1 MSNAIVL
8 IDVES
13 GKASQ
18 AAQKVAEI
26 PGVREVY
33 SVAGEVDL
41 VAVVHANQGE
51 SIAKIIPDGIAA
63 IPGVLR
69 TQTLIAFKTYS
80 KHQMDAAYDLGLD

>member
-1 MSNAIVL
+1 MSDAIVL
-8 IDVES
+8 IDVEAGS
-13 GKASQ
+13 AT
-18 AAQKVAEI
+18 KVARQI
-26 PGVREVY
+26 ADLAGVREVY

>member
-1 MSNAIVL
+1 MSDAIVL
-8 IDVES
+8 IDVEAGS
-13 GKASQ
+13 AT
-18 AAQKVAEI
+18 KVARQI
-26 PGVREVY
+26 ADLAGVREVY

-51 SIAKIIPDGIAA
+51 SIAQIIPDGIAA